1 MNSVFEL
8 NHVIVKHYLAI
19 LRDQKSGTAL
29 FRNAL
34 DKLGVFLAMEMT
46 AGLTVQPVTIQ
57 TPLVKTESMMIK
69 EKVAVVPILR
79 AGLALVRGF
88 SDFIPEVS
96 IFHLGM
102 YRDEATS
109 LRVSYYNKLE
119 EWPEVDSAIVVDPM
133 LATGG
138 SAVAAVSALK
148 RRGIDKISFGCVI
161 AAPEGIE
168 KLQQEYPDIS
178 VTACSIDDGLNEINY
193 IVPGLGDAGDRYFGT
208 V

>member
-1 MNSVFEL
+1 MNRVFEL
-8 NHVIVKHYLAI
+8 NHVIVKHYLTI
-19 LRDQKSGTAL
+19 LRDHNSGTAL

-46 AGLTVQPVTIQ
+46 AGLAVQPVTIQ
-57 TPLVKTESMMIK
+57 TPLVKTESLMIK

-88 SDFIPEVS
+88 SDFIPDVS

-109 LRVSYYNKLE
+109 LPVSYYNKLE

-138 SAVAAVSALK
+138 SAIAAVSALK
-148 RRGIDKISFGCVI
+148 SRGIDKISFGCVI

-168 KLQQEYPDIS
+168 KLQQKYPEIS

>member
-1 MNSVFEL
+1 
-8 NHVIVKHYLAI
+8 LAI
-19 LRDQKSGTAL
+19 LRDQNSGTAL

-46 AGLTVQPVTIQ
+46 AGLTVQPVTVQ
-57 TPLVKTESMMIK
+57 TPLVKTQSMMIK

-109 LRVSYYNKLE
+109 LPVSYYNKLE
-119 EWPEVDSAIVVDPM
+119 EWPEV
-133 LATGG
+133 
-138 SAVAAVSALK
+138 
-148 RRGIDKISFGCVI
+148 
-161 AAPEGIE
+161 
-168 KLQQEYPDIS
+168 
-178 VTACSIDDGLNEINY
+178 
-193 IVPGLGDAGDRYFGT
+193 
-208 V
+208 

>member
-1 MNSVFEL
+1 
-8 NHVIVKHYLAI
+8 
-19 LRDQKSGTAL
+19 
-29 FRNAL
+29 
-34 DKLGVFLAMEMT
+34 MEMT
-46 AGLTVQPVTIQ
+46 AGLAVQPVAIQ
-57 TPLVKTESMMIK
+57 TPLVKTESLMIK

-88 SDFIPEVS
+88 SDFIPDVS

-109 LRVSYYNKLE
+109 LPVSYYNKLE

-138 SAVAAVSALK
+138 SAIAAVSALK
-148 RRGIDKISFGCVI
+148 SRGIDKISFGCVI

-168 KLQQEYPDIS
+168 KLQQKYPEIS